1 MDAVY
6 AVIMTAA
13 LLCCGYLLAKVGPM
27 LFLLY
32 PVEIRIVTKSDWTTF
47 RVASGANIVLID
59 DLQAS
64 PGADVA
70 EYTDQ
75 LFRLTQVAN
84 DESECEVVEMTVKA
98 QMSRPFTQV
107 VHMVV
112 PSLALLLFG
121 VAKVE
126 FEIERGHWGW
136 THVQISNCLDNE
148 PVVVENYWWSGVVTE
163 SNMKAVSTLR
173 SNIFSRVDVPP
184 QPSVNVN
191 TLDEKV
197 MFGYQGW
204 FGCPDDGSDLNG
216 WFHWFKDQTPSA
228 SELGVDMWPDV
239 SELEPDERFPTGMVL
254 PDGSPAELYSSYKQK
269 TMVRHFKWMEDYGL
283 DGVFVQR
290 FVSELDLKGH
300 YCFRNKVI
308 QNARMGAEKHGR
320 VFAVMYDISG
330 SIGFVDKI
338 KSDWQFLVDVLK
350 VTESPNYLRHN
361 GKPVVAVWG
370 LGFNHINQTPSFAQ
384 EVVDWLKTGAPSQCR
399 ATVMGGVPTYWRTR
413 TNDSRPD
420 DGYEDVYLSLDV
432 ISPWTVGR
440 YTDLVGANNHMFNLL
455 IPDLAEAN
463 ANNVDYMPVVWPGF
477 SWYNLFNG
485 TSPLNQIPR
494 NQGDFYWRQIY
505 NAILVGAKMIYVAMY
520 DECDES
526 TAMYKLARSQTY
538 LPVGASLVPL
548 NIDGHNI
555 ASDWYL
561 QLGGQTGQML
571 RGDIPLTSTRP

>member
-1 MDAVY
+1 MDPAY
-6 AVIMTAA
+6 AVIMAAA
-13 LLCCGYLLAKVGPM
+13 LFCCGYVVVRFGPM
-27 LFLLY
+27 FFRLY
-32 PVEIRIVTKSDWTTF
+32 PVEISIVTKSDWTTF

-64 PGADVA
+64 PEADIA

-75 LFRLTQVAN
+75 LFRLTQLAS
-84 DESECEVVEMTVKA
+84 DESECGVVEMTVKA
-98 QMSRPFTQV
+98 QMSRPLTQV
-107 VHMVV
+107 VQMIL
-112 PSLALLLFG
+112 PSLAVPLFG

-136 THVQISNCLDNE
+136 THVQIRNCLDSE
-148 PVVVENYWWSGVVTE
+148 PVVVENYWWSGVAGEPNV
-163 SNMKAVSTLR
+163 KAVSTSK

-184 QPSVNVN
+184 QPSVNVD

-204 FGCPDDGSDLNG
+204 FGCPGDGSDLNG

-228 SELGVDMWPDV
+228 SVLSVDMWPDV
-239 SELEPDERFPTGMVL
+239 SELEQDERFPTGMVL
-254 PDGSPAELYSSYKQK
+254 PDGSPAELYSSYNQK

-300 YCFRNKVI
+300 YCFRNKVL

-350 VTESPNYLRHN
+350 VTESPNYLRHQ

-420 DGYEDVYLSLDV
+420 DGFEDVYLSLDV

-440 YTDLVGANNHMFNLL
+440 YTNLVGANNHMFNLL
-455 IPDLAEAN
+455 IPDLAQAN

-477 SWYNLFNG
+477 SWYNLKNG

-494 NQGDFYWRQIY
+494 NQGDFYWRQVY

-520 DECDES
+520 DECDEG
-526 TAMYKLARSQTY
+526 TAMYKLARSQSY
-538 LPVGASLVPL
+538 LPVGANLVPL